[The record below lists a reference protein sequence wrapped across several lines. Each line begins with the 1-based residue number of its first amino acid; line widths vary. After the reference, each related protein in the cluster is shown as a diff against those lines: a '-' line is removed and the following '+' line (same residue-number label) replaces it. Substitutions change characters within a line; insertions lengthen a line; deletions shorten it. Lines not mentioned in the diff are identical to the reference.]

1 MPLVRS
7 VFSKA
12 LWERRIS
19 ILYWLAGFAAM
30 GALMVAVYPAFR
42 DSAAL
47 KEFLARFPPAM
58 MSMLGIDPTNF
69 TTGIGFVQ
77 AQLYSFVAPIVLIA
91 FTVPVGAAATAREE
105 EDGTADLLLAYPI
118 RRSRVVIEAFL
129 ALALW
134 SALLAGV
141 LAAFLFLG
149 NAAVDL
155 RLPPGGILG
164 INLGLW
170 LLGLFFGGLTMTVG
184 AWLGKPRL
192 AMGVG
197 AGFALITFFIQ
208 GLAPVVKSLQ
218 PLQPFT
224 PFYWFQNGDPARNGP
239 TAGHVVLAAAVLVLL
254 AGAVVLFR
262 LRDIRTD
269 PPLVRGGNRKGP
281 GRLDGLLRSVY
292 GKELWER
299 RVTIWIWTT
308 ALCAVTAATIAFWPT
323 LAGSGPE
330 QLEQLLK
337 LVPKEVFAAFG
348 ISDPAT
354 MLTPAGFLTAR
365 IYATIGLVVMVIFA
379 IAFATAKQPLEL
391 MLATPLQRTRLMTS
405 RFAAMATLIGVQAL
419 FLLLTV
425 AIGSHILDFGLRLGP
440 MLAANAGL
448 ALLALFFGALAMCF
462 GRGTAAAVAV
472 GAFVFNGLGAAIEA
486 LGPLRTLSPVYW
498 FLADTP
504 PLLRGFAPGMLA
516 TLLGTLVLYAAAVML
531 FARRDVPA

>member
-1 MPLVRS
+1 MQLVRS

-12 LWERRIS
+12 LWERRVS
-19 ILYWLAGFAAM
+19 ILYWLAGFAAI
-30 GALMVAVYPAFR
+30 GAMMIAVYPAFR
-42 DSAAL
+42 DSEAL

-58 MSMLGIDPTNF
+58 MSMLGIDPTTF

-77 AQLYSFVAPIVLIA
+77 AQLYSFVGPVVLIA
-91 FTVPVGAAATAREE
+91 FTVPAGAAATAREE

-118 RRSRVVIEAFL
+118 RRARVVIEAFL
-129 ALALW
+129 ALALLA
-134 SALLAGV
+134 ALLAGV
-141 LAAFLFLG
+141 LAAALLLG

-155 RLPPGGILG
+155 RLPPRGILG
-164 INLGLW
+164 VNLGLW
-170 LLGLFFGGLTMTVG
+170 LLGLFFGALTMMVG
-184 AWLGKPRL
+184 AWLGKARP
-192 AMGVG
+192 AMGIG

-224 PFYWFQNGDPARNGP
+224 PFYWYLNGEPARDGP
-239 TAGHVVLAAAVLVLL
+239 TAGQMVLAGAVLVLL

-269 PPLVRGGNRKGP
+269 PPLARGGNRRGP
-281 GRLDGLLRSVY
+281 GRLDGLLGSAY

-308 ALCAVTAATIAFWPT
+308 ALCAVAAATIAFWPT
-323 LAGSGPE
+323 LAGSGPV

-337 LVPKEVFAAFG
+337 LVPREVFAAFG

-365 IYATIGLVVMVIFA
+365 IYGTIGLVVMIIFA
-379 IAFATAKQPLEL
+379 IAFATARQPLEL
-391 MLATPLQRTRLMTS
+391 MLATPLRRTKLMNS

-419 FLLLTV
+419 ALFVTV
-425 AIGSHILDFGLRLGP
+425 AIGSHVLDFGFSLGP

-448 ALLALFFGALAMCF
+448 ALLALLFGALTMCF
-462 GRGTAAAVAV
+462 GRGVAAAVAV
-472 GAFVFNGLGAAIEA
+472 GSFVFNGLGAAVDTLA
-486 LGPLRTLSPVYW
+486 PLRALSPVYW

-516 TLLGTLVLYAAAVML
+516 ALLGTAALYAAAVAR
-531 FARRDVPA
+531 FARRDVPV

>member
-7 VFSKA
+7 VFTKA
-12 LWERRIS
+12 LWERRVS
-19 ILYWLAGFAAM
+19 ILYWLAGFAAI
-30 GALMVAVYPAFR
+30 GALVLAVYPAFR

-58 MSMLGIDPTNF
+58 MSMLGIDPTSF

-77 AQLYSFVAPIVLIA
+77 AQLYSFIAPIVLIA
-91 FTVPVGAAATAREE
+91 FTVPAGGAATAREE

-118 RRSRVVIEAFL
+118 RRARVVIEAFL
-129 ALALW
+129 ALALL

-141 LAAFLFLG
+141 LAATLLLG

-155 RLPPGGILG
+155 RVPARGILG
-164 INLGLW
+164 VNLGLW
-170 LLGLFFGGLTMTVG
+170 LLGLFFGALTMTVG
-184 AWLGKPRL
+184 AWLGKARP

-197 AGFALITFFIQ
+197 AGFALVTFFIQ

-218 PLQPFT
+218 PLQPYT
-224 PFYWFQNGDPARNGP
+224 PFYWYLNGDPARAGP
-239 TAGHVVLAAAVLVLL
+239 TAGQAVLAAAVLVLL

-269 PPLVRGGNRKGP
+269 PPLVRGGDRRGP
-281 GRLDGLLRSVY
+281 GRLDGMLQSTY

-299 RVTIWIWTT
+299 RVTIWIWTA

-323 LAGSGPE
+323 LAGSGPA

-365 IYATIGLVVMVIFA
+365 IYGTIGLVVMIVFA
-379 IAFATAKQPLEL
+379 IAFATARQPLEL
-391 MLATPLQRTRLMTS
+391 MLATPLQRTKLMTS
-405 RFAAMATLIGVQAL
+405 RFAAMATLIGVQAFAL
-419 FLLLTV
+419 FLTV
-425 AIGSHILDFGLRLGP
+425 AIGSHLLDFGFALGP

-448 ALLALFFGALAMCF
+448 ALLALLFGALAMCA
-462 GRGTAAAVAV
+462 GRGTAAAVAA

-486 LGPLRTLSPVYW
+486 LAPLRLLSPIYW

-516 TLLGTLVLYAAAVML
+516 ALLGTGVLYAAAVAL